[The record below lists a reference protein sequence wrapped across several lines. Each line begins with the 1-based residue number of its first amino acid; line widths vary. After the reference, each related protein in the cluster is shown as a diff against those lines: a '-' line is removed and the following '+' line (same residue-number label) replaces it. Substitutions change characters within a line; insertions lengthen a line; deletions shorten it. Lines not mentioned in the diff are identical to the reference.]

1 MLMRVLSLC
10 ANRMTVAWL
19 GMFILIATSSPADA
33 QETGLDFP
41 GSDAVGSSSTMRFKF
56 TDPHLNGLPIYG
68 PNGNGVTYIWRANP
82 RRQAGYYTAF
92 FWGNDDGVG
101 EISTFIWNNGGADT
115 YYGFHPYPDPPP
127 DGTNHK
133 WEVSAD
139 ARDFRDDFVEY
150 DRWHTQAAIVWQDA
164 NDEKHHEYYWD
175 LPNTDANHRV
185 IHVSSSN
192 RNNVNPPSPA
202 LTWGDAPWQPGK
214 EVWNGVLR
222 GIQIYST
229 RLSLDE
235 IQAEINDPLSTTAGA
250 ASIWYLNI
258 NPTPSDISD
267 KSGRGNNP
275 TWVGN
280 QRPTLY
286 VDGNAPKRPNPPV
299 LD

>member
-1 MLMRVLSLC
+1 MMTQFFKLVCNKMTLASITVFVVPMLTAV
-10 ANRMTVAWL
+10 T
-19 GMFILIATSSPADA
+19 TA
-33 QETGLDFP
+33 QDTGLDFP
-41 GSDAVGSSSTMRFKF
+41 GSDAVSSTMRFKF
-56 TDPHLNGLPIYG
+56 SDPHLNGLPIYG
-68 PNGNGVTYIWRANP
+68 PNGNGVTYIWRALP

-92 FWGNDDGVG
+92 FWGNDDGA
-101 EISTFIWNNGGADT
+101 EKLSTFIWNNGGADT

-139 ARDFRDDFVEY
+139 ARDFREHFVEY
-150 DRWHTQAAIVWQDA
+150 DRWHTQAAVVWKDA

-175 LPNTDANHRV
+175 LPNTDASHRV

-222 GIQIYST
+222 GMQIYST
-229 RLSLDE
+229 KLSLDE

-250 ASIWYLNI
+250 ANIWYLNI

-267 KSGRGNNP
+267 KSGKGNNP

-280 QRPTLY
+280 RRPTLY